1 MLQVA
6 KGQLP
11 SPNNLPRT
19 FSSLISSL
27 KEELIQVRKVQV
39 CINNCNIY
47 VDDTS
52 KCPIC
57 SEDRYTTDNLGRK
70 RSWKN
75 FSYCLI
81 GDSLQMMFG
90 CKNIAQVIQSTGRNV
105 KVLVGDIQESQAWEN
120 WMDETSANSVTIA
133 LGLNTDGVNPY
144 HSAGQKYSFWPLIFT
159 IMNLPKF
166 IRCKPDALVL
176 YGIIPGK
183 FDHRDNSPVVPKME
197 AYQQLMVEE
206 LLSLCST
213 ELYSAYS
220 QAPIKVKVQLL
231 AYMMDIQAYSKYFKM
246 SGPTSYYPCM
256 ECKIK
261 AQYIHGKMCLLNHEN
276 YHQFARRD
284 QREERV
290 HRNRYDQLNE
300 GPVSARVSLAQQL
313 GVKGS
318 YADMT
323 LPYHDRVATL
333 AIDGMHTIRNV
344 TVNILNAIRGKL
356 VDVPSLTLA
365 NSLLQVADERLAGL
379 VIPSWVDMRVQK
391 SVITNP
397 IAMKTHDYKQ
407 LVHQRILQYLFRGL
421 FDREV
426 EKVVY
431 ELLDCMGR
439 LYSEEIDTSNTS
451 IRDRLITAIVSFEQ
465 MFPRLMVS

>member
-1 MLQVA
+1 M
-6 KGQLP
+6 
-11 SPNNLPRT
+11 
-19 FSSLISSL
+19 
-27 KEELIQVRKVQV
+27 
-39 CINNCNIY
+39 
-47 VDDTS
+47 
-52 KCPIC
+52 
-57 SEDRYTTDNLGRK
+57 
-70 RSWKN
+70 
-75 FSYCLI
+75 
-81 GDSLQMMFG
+81 
-90 CKNIAQVIQSTGRNV
+90 
-105 KVLVGDIQESQAWEN
+105 
-120 WMDETSANSVTIA
+120 
-133 LGLNTDGVNPY
+133 
-144 HSAGQKYSFWPLIFT
+144 
-159 IMNLPKF
+159 
-166 IRCKPDALVL
+166 
-176 YGIIPGK
+176 
-183 FDHRDNSPVVPKME
+183 
-197 AYQQLMVEE
+197 
-206 LLSLCST
+206 
-213 ELYSAYS
+213 
-220 QAPIKVKVQLL
+220 
-231 AYMMDIQAYSKYFKM
+231 
-246 SGPTSYYPCM
+246 
-256 ECKIK
+256 
-261 AQYIHGKMCLLNHEN
+261 LNHEN
-276 YHQFARRD
+276 LHQFARRD